1 MRAASSII
9 PTDRLAAVMRELSCL
24 QITLYTLS
32 LPHRGNPS
40 IYEHFSFSPPC
51 SQIQNKVNLTWR
63 GKLKFVWFLNAE
75 SIMGGDGF
83 HHMEAAVATQD
94 VIEVHS
100 CPPVCFLS

>member
-32 LPHRGNPS
+32 LPHRGNLS

-75 SIMGGDGF
+75 SIMGGMASIIWRQPQQ
-83 HHMEAAVATQD
+83 HRM
-94 VIEVHS
+94 
-100 CPPVCFLS
+100 